1 MKLFIHLAAE
11 QDILRQVEWYAEQG
25 LPDIARRFHTST
37 LATFDTLLSV
47 PNAGTRKAAI
57 HEKLAGLRVWPL
69 RGFDEFRV
77 FYLLAHET
85 LTVLRVL
92 HGKRDI
98 GAILDEMD
106 DLSLAEDRLTT
117 DR

>member
-11 QDILRQVEWYAEQG
+11 QDILSQVEWYAEQG
-25 LPDIARRFHTST
+25 LPDIARRFHGCA

-47 PNAGTRKAAI
+47 PHAGTRKAI
-57 HEKLAGLRVWPL
+57 TNEKLAGLRVWPL

-77 FYLLAHET
+77 FYLLDHET
-85 LTVLRVL
+85 LAVLRVL

-106 DLSLAEDRLTT
+106 DLPLAEDRLTAN
-117 DR
+117 R